1 MDNAVSSQFTYEY
14 RIHNSTDALM
24 SRDRTI
30 RAQYDH
36 AYVARYEKYPE
47 RELSKIRAALFR
59 RFFPDAEAVCD
70 VGYGTGAF
78 LREINR
84 SSGWVHCYGYDVS
97 PYPAP
102 PFVKIDPNWQ
112 INRWSVLT
120 FFDSLE
126 HFDELPRFKARS
138 AIVSVPWYHPALG
151 AEWFYRWKHRRP
163 GEHLWH
169 FTPETLANAMA
180 LNGLRPV
187 FIGSPEDAVRKNDG
201 DWPNI
206 LTMVFKT

>member
-1 MDNAVSSQFTYEY
+1 MDNALNFDSEY
-14 RIHNSTDALM
+14 VVDSATGALT

-47 RELSKIRAALFR
+47 RELSKIRAALFQ

-102 PFVKIDPNWQ
+102 SFVKIDPNWQ

-138 AIVSVPWYHPALG
+138 AIVSVPWYHPSLG
-151 AEWFYRWKHRRP
+151 HDWFYRWKHRRP

-169 FTPETLANAMA
+169 FTPDSLAAAMRR
-180 LNGLRPV
+180 NELRPI

-206 LTMVFKT
+206 LTMVFKS

>member
-1 MDNAVSSQFTYEY
+1 MDNALNFDSEY
-14 RIHNSTDALM
+14 VVDSATGALT

-102 PFVKIDPNWQ
+102 SFVKIDPNWQ

-126 HFDELPRFKARS
+126 HFDQLPRFKARS
-138 AIVSVPWYHPALG
+138 VIVSVPWYHPALG
-151 AEWFYRWKHRRP
+151 AEWLYRWKHRRP

-180 LNGLRPV
+180 INGLRPV

-206 LTMVFKT
+206 LTMVFKA

>member
-1 MDNAVSSQFTYEY
+1 MDHAVSSQFTYEY

-30 RAQYDH
+30 HAQYDH

-84 SSGWVHCYGYDVS
+84 SSGWVHCYGYDIS

-102 PFVKIDPNWQ
+102 LFVKIDPNWQ

-180 LNGLRPV
+180 INGLRPV

-206 LTMVFKT
+206 LTMVFKA

>member
-1 MDNAVSSQFTYEY
+1 MDNALNFDSEY
-14 RIHNSTDALM
+14 VVDSATGALM

-102 PFVKIDPNWQ
+102 SFVKIDPNWQ
-112 INRWSVLT
+112 INRCSVLT

-180 LNGLRPV
+180 INGLRPV

-206 LTMVFKT
+206 LTMVFKA

>member
-1 MDNAVSSQFTYEY
+1 MDNALNFDSEY
-14 RIHNSTDALM
+14 VVDSATGALT

-47 RELSKIRAALFR
+47 LELSKIRAALFR
-59 RFFPDAEAVCD
+59 RFFPDAEIVCD

-102 PFVKIDPNWQ
+102 SFVKIDPNWQ

-126 HFDELPRFKARS
+126 HFDQLPRFKARS
-138 AIVSVPWYHPALG
+138 VIVSVPWYHPALG
-151 AEWFYRWKHRRP
+151 AEWLYRWKHRRP

-180 LNGLRPV
+180 INGLRPV

-206 LTMVFKT
+206 LTMVFKA

>member
-1 MDNAVSSQFTYEY
+1 MDNALNFDSEY
-14 RIHNSTDALM
+14 VVDSATGALM

-102 PFVKIDPNWQ
+102 SFVKIDPNWQ

-126 HFDELPRFKARS
+126 HFDQLPRFKARS
-138 AIVSVPWYHPALG
+138 VIVSVPWYHPALG
-151 AEWFYRWKHRRP
+151 AEWFYRWKHRRS

-169 FTPETLANAMA
+169 FTPETLKNAMA